1 MFHRYIRL
9 AETTLHRLQFQSGEP
24 GVLGLMLRRRI
35 TGIMINLALFT
46 LVILAGRFGYENL
59 ELITNLTG
67 IQFRGM
73 VLMLSVLTLALA
85 AVPLVAI
92 LRYVQG
98 LITTGTEAVANQR
111 GLGRISTAPLIRNLL
126 RNAVTI
132 ILLLV
137 MAMLLNLTLPS
148 IPALP
153 YLPFLIIGLALLVTA
168 YFVWNSI
175 HAFHQRVEDVLRDR
189 LIGEDEPARL
199 AVDPD
204 RAED

>member
-1 MFHRYIRL
+1 
-9 AETTLHRLQFQSGEP
+9 
-24 GVLGLMLRRRI
+24 
-35 TGIMINLALFT
+35 
-46 LVILAGRFGYENL
+46 
-59 ELITNLTG
+59 
-67 IQFRGM
+67 
-73 VLMLSVLTLALA
+73 
-85 AVPLVAI
+85 
-92 LRYVQG
+92 
-98 LITTGTEAVANQR
+98 
-111 GLGRISTAPLIRNLL
+111 
-126 RNAVTI
+126 
-132 ILLLV
+132 
-137 MAMLLNLTLPS
+137 LPS